1 MLKRVTRKALGALGV
16 GRDHVS
22 PAGHFPLYRT
32 LDFKPVYDAN
42 CRSGTLVFV
51 LPPVARGSGGIA
63 DIVHLGQEL
72 QRSGAFAVSYLLP
85 DNQSAEEARANLLW
99 VGAGLC
105 EEQLLGSL
113 DFTPDVLCF
122 TAWMTVYR
130 GLGIPSRRKVYF
142 VQDYEPSFY
151 PAGAAHY
158 YVDHTY
164 DLGLPIITLGPWLK
178 SHLESQGRPSRIASM
193 PFPFSDEIAPDAA
206 SSPRDVVAVYIQ
218 PDKAQRGS
226 ELLIEAGRLLAPQL
240 ACKKPPLR
248 LVFFGSRINRHIAF
262 EFPCEN
268 HGVMDAVGL
277 KALLQRT
284 RVGVCA
290 SFSNISLMP
299 FRYLA
304 AGAPFVDL
312 NLPNVRLNTP
322 DVAQPAAKLAAP
334 SAEALAAAVLDVL
347 RDGPP
352 VACVLDASRN
362 LQVRNGWPACAR
374 AFASFVETP

>member
-1 MLKRVTRKALGALGV
+1 MLKRAKRKVLGALGL
-16 GRDHVS
+16 GRDEVS

-32 LDFKPVYDAN
+32 LDLKPAYDAD
-42 CRSGTLVFV
+42 CRTGTLVFV
-51 LPPVARGSGGIA
+51 MPPVARGSGGIA

-85 DNQSAEEARANLLW
+85 DHQPAAEARANMLW
-99 VGAGLC
+99 VGAGLRDG
-105 EEQLLGSL
+105 QLLERL
-113 DFTPDVLCF
+113 DFTPDVLCL

-151 PAGAAHY
+151 PAGAAQY

-178 SHLESQGRPSRIASM
+178 AHLEAQRRPSRIACM
-193 PFPFSDEIAPDAA
+193 PFPFSDEVAAPG
-206 SSPRDVVAVYIQ
+206 SVPRDTIAMYIQ

-240 ACKKPPLR
+240 AAGQPPLR
-248 LVFFGSRINRHIAF
+248 LAFFGSRINRHIAF

-268 HGVMDAVGL
+268 HGVLDDAAL

-312 NLPNVRLNTP
+312 DLPNVRMNLP
-322 DVAQPAAKLAAP
+322 DEIAPFARLAVP
-334 SAEALAAAVLDVL
+334 SAEALAAATADLL
-347 RDGPP
+347 RNVTP
-352 VACVLDASRN
+352 VNRVLDAARAV
-362 LQVRNGWPACAR
+362 QARGGWPLCAR
-374 AFASFVETP
+374 AFATFLEGL